1 MIMAMVTKSPK
12 MKIMKLKTR
21 KPRSEEKFFEDMQVV
36 YLVVHLSA
44 NQFYLSMGNRDLG

>member
-1 MIMAMVTKSPK
+1 MAMVTKSPK
-12 MKIMKLKTR
+12 MKIIKLKTR

-36 YLVVHLSA
+36 YLLVVVHLSA